1 MTNSDGISE
10 VGRKKMMRREAKL
23 KTAWIRR
30 ASAPML
36 LGLTML
42 TLGACGVPERL
53 TEVGKAPELAPISDP
68 QQIAG
73 YQPVSLPM
81 PNPEKIEYNSNSL
94 WRSGARAFFRD
105 QRAKQVGDIMTVV
118 IDIQDQASLDNSTNR
133 TRSNNEDANLNS
145 FLGYEASLGDVLP
158 EAVSPG
164 DLINFGSTTN
174 SSGTGSIEREETIEL
189 RVAALITQILPNGNL
204 VIEGRQQVRVNF
216 ELRELQVAGVIRPE
230 DITSANQITYEKIAE
245 ARLSYGG
252 RGHISDV
259 QQPRY
264 GQQVYDILFPF

>member
-1 MTNSDGISE
+1 MFERMKRYQS
-10 VGRKKMMRREAKL
+10 VGRMGAIMGLAL
-23 KTAWIRR
+23 MTA
-30 ASAPML
+30 
-36 LGLTML
+36 
-42 TLGACGVPERL
+42 ACNTVDRL
-53 TEVGKAPELAPISDP
+53 QDVGKAPELAPITDP
-68 QQIAG
+68 QQVAG

-81 PNPEKIEYNSNSL
+81 PNPDVVEYEPNSL

-105 QRAKQVGDIMTVV
+105 QRAKRVGDILTVV
-118 IDIQDQASLDNSTNR
+118 IEIEDEATLDNNTSRNR
-133 TRSNNEDANLNS
+133 QNSEDANLSNL
-145 FLGYEASLGDVLP
+145 LGYEAALDEILP
-158 EAVSPG
+158 EAVAPG
-164 DLINFGSTTN
+164 SLINLGSN
-174 SSGTGSIEREETIEL
+174 SSSSGGGSIEREEDIQL
-189 RVAALITQILPNGNL
+189 QVAALITQVLPNGNL

-230 DITSANQITYEKIAE
+230 DITSANEITYEKIAE

>member
-1 MTNSDGISE
+1 MTQMKKNMSSVTKRSQTILALAAIS
-10 VGRKKMMRREAKL
+10 VGV
-23 KTAWIRR
+23 T
-30 ASAPML
+30 
-36 LGLTML
+36 
-42 TLGACGVPERL
+42 ACGVPQRL
-53 TEVGKAPELAPISDP
+53 ADVGRVPELAPIADP
-68 QQIAG
+68 QQVAG

-81 PNPEKIEYNSNSL
+81 PTPEKIEYNSNSL

-105 QRAKQVGDIMTVV
+105 QRAKQVGDILTVV
-118 IDIQDQASLDNSTNR
+118 IDIEDEATLDNTTERSRTN
-133 TRSNNEDANLNS
+133 SEDANLDAL
-145 FLGYEASLGDVLP
+145 LGYQASLGDILP
-158 EAVSPG
+158 EAVNPA
-164 DLINFGSTTN
+164 DLINLGSTSN
-174 SSGTGSIEREETIEL
+174 SEGSGSIEREEDIEL

-230 DITSANQITYEKIAE
+230 DITSSNQITYEKIAE